1 MKEIQHLMASFFCT
15 KFTSK
20 NFIPR
25 LRKIKLFKESKNKLF
40 RPPNSVKVNGSANE
54 EEEFKFFEYAV

>member
-1 MKEIQHLMASFFCT
+1 MTCFFAQDLRQ
-15 KFTSK
+15 K

-25 LRKIKLFKESKNKLF
+25 LRKMKLFKESKNKLF

>member
-1 MKEIQHLMASFFCT
+1 MHKIHVKKFHSQTT
-15 KFTSK
+15 KDET
-20 NFIPR
+20 
-25 LRKIKLFKESKNKLF
+25 FKESKNKLF